1 MIVEILDE
9 AGREFLDA
17 VGYYETKEVGLGRRF
32 RNEVATVVDWIQLNL
47 EVPRVRLHGYR
58 RVNLRAF
65 PHFVAYVIRRD
76 VIWITAIAHA
86 YRRPEHWIGRMK
98 TL

>member
-1 MIVEILDE
+1 MIVQILDE
-9 AGREFLDA
+9 ARREFLDA
-17 VGYYETKEVGLGRRF
+17 VTYYDAKEVGLGRRF
-32 RNEVATVVDWIQLNL
+32 RSEVAAVVDWIQMNH
-47 EVPRVRLHGYR
+47 EVPRVRPHGYR

-65 PHFVAYVIRRD
+65 PHFVAYVIRKD